1 VGNWLKGKAICY
13 GANWAEGSFFMQ
25 RIFLTGLSGA
35 GKSTVGRR
43 VATLLNWDFVDT
55 DDLLAERAGVPV
67 GQALADYGE
76 ERFRQLESEAL
87 RDAASRERVVVSTG
101 GGIVVSEANRAFL
114 REQGL
119 TVYLQTS
126 VETAWQRIQE
136 HLSSAGE
143 HAYRPLVA
151 GPDGQQRLRD
161 LLATRSAWYEQAP
174 VHIATDTITYESAAS
189 QIIVSALAA
198 GQFLAAD
205 SARISSNLRLGGA
218 ISQAVIEWGSFC
230 QLSAALQARSTQR
243 RVFIVTDSAVGALY
257 AVAARTLL
265 EQAGL
270 EPFLFTVPAGESSK
284 SFTCFQQ
291 IIDWLV
297 EHHAERSEPLVALG
311 GGVVGDL
318 TGYVAASYRRGVPLV
333 QVPTTLLAQIDSSIG
348 GKTGINHPLGK
359 NLIGAFYQPEL
370 IFADPAV
377 LLTLPERAYRE
388 GWAEIVKTGVILDA
402 ELFAMLEERLADLE
416 RRDADLLTQV
426 VARCIR
432 IKMDVVQSDE
442 LDRGLRNILNY
453 GHTFGHALETIT
465 TYGTWL
471 HGEAVSIGMEVAG
484 RIAVARGLISTDD
497 LTRQRRLLQA
507 IGLPIEC
514 PGVDGEKILVAM
526 QNDKK
531 VQAGRTRWILP
542 SCIGQAQ
549 MYSDVPLEIVH
560 EAIAAVCLPG
570 SAVA

>member
-1 VGNWLKGKAICY
+1 
-13 GANWAEGSFFMQ
+13 MQ
-25 RIFLTGLSGA
+25 CIFLTGLSGA

-43 VATLLNWDFVDT
+43 VATVLNWNFIDT

-67 GQALADYGE
+67 GQALAHLGE
-76 ERFRQLESEAL
+76 ERFRELESEAL
-87 RDAASRERVVVSTG
+87 REAASRERVVVATG
-101 GGIVVSEANRAFL
+101 GGMVISEANRAFL

-126 VETAWQRIQE
+126 VETAWQRIQT
-136 HLSSAGE
+136 HLSNAGE
-143 HAYRPLVA
+143 HAYRPLIA
-151 GPDGQQRLRD
+151 GPDGQQRLRA
-161 LLATRSAWYEQAP
+161 LLAARTTWYEQAP
-174 VHIATDTITYESAAS
+174 VHIETDTLTHESVVS

-198 GQFLAAD
+198 GQLLASD
-205 SARISSNLRLGGA
+205 SARISSNLRLGGI
-218 ISQAVIEWGSFC
+218 ISQAVVEWGSFC
-230 QLSAALQARSTQR
+230 QLPAALQARSTQR
-243 RVFIVTDSAVGALY
+243 RVFIVTDSSVGALY
-257 AVAARTLL
+257 AAVARALL

-270 EPFLFTVPAGESSK
+270 EPLLFTVPAGEGSK
-284 SFTCFQQ
+284 SFACFQQ

-333 QVPTTLLAQIDSSIG
+333 QVPTTLLAQIDSSVG

-370 IFADPAV
+370 IFVDPAV

-388 GWAEIVKTGVILDA
+388 GWAEIVKTGVILDT

-432 IKMDVVQSDE
+432 IKMDIVQGDE
-442 LDRGLRNILNY
+442 RDGGLRNILNY

-465 TYGTWL
+465 EYGTWL

-484 RIAVARGLISTDD
+484 RIAVARGLISADD
-497 LTRQRRLLQA
+497 LARQRRLLQA

-514 PGVDGEKILVAM
+514 PGVDGEKILIAM

-531 VQAGRTRWILP
+531 VQDGRTRWILP
-542 SCIGQAQ
+542 TRIGQAQ
-549 MYSDVPLEIVH
+549 MYGDVPLETVL
-560 EAIAAVCLPG
+560 EAIAAVCRPG
-570 SAVA
+570 SAAE

>member
-1 VGNWLKGKAICY
+1 
-13 GANWAEGSFFMQ
+13 MQ

-43 VATLLNWDFVDT
+43 VATVLHWEFVDT
-55 DDLLAERAGVPV
+55 DDLLAERAGMPV
-67 GQALADYGE
+67 GQALAEYGE
-76 ERFRQLESEAL
+76 ERFRQLESETL
-87 RDAASRERVVVSTG
+87 REAASRERVVVATG
-101 GGIVVSEANRAFL
+101 GGVVISETNRALL

-119 TVYLQTS
+119 AVYLQVD
-126 VETAWQRIQE
+126 VETAWERIQE
-136 HLSSAGE
+136 HLKSAGE

-151 GPDGQQRLRD
+151 GPAGQERLRG
-161 LLATRSAWYEQAP
+161 LLATRAAWYEQAP
-174 VHIATDTITYESAAS
+174 VHLSTAALTPEQAAN
-189 QIIVSALAA
+189 QIVVRALAA
-198 GQFLAAD
+198 GLLLTPDAV
-205 SARISSNLRLGGA
+205 RVSSNLRLGGTT
-218 ISQAVIEWGSFC
+218 SQAVVEWGSLC
-230 QLSAALQARSTQR
+230 QLPAALQARGSQK
-243 RVFIVTDSAVGALY
+243 RVFIVTDSSVGALY
-257 AVAARTLL
+257 AAAVRDLL
-265 EQAGL
+265 EGAGL
-270 EPFLFTVPAGESSK
+270 EPFIFTVQAGEGSK
-284 SFTCFQQ
+284 SLACFQR

-318 TGYVAASYRRGVPLV
+318 SGYVAASYRRGVPLV

-348 GKTGINHPLGK
+348 GKTGINHPRGK
-359 NLIGAFYQPEL
+359 NLIGAFYQAEL

-402 ELFAMLEERLADLE
+402 ELFALLEERLAELE
-416 RRDADLLTQV
+416 RRDAELLAHV

-432 IKMDVVQSDE
+432 LKMDVVQGDE
-442 LDRGLRNILNY
+442 RDGGLRNILNY

-465 TYGTWL
+465 DYGTWL

-484 RIAVARGLISTDD
+484 RIALAQGLWSADD
-497 LTRQRRLLQA
+497 LRRQRALLQA

-514 PGVDGEKILVAM
+514 PGVDGEAILVAM

-542 SCIGQAQ
+542 TRIGQAQ
-549 MYSDVPLEIVH
+549 MYSDVPLDVVR
-560 EAIAAVCLPG
+560 EAMAAVCQPG
-570 SAVA
+570 RAAR